1 MNSSS
6 SAFNQT
12 EKPSPLLPPTSRKTS
27 SVISR
32 QSSTR
37 DGSSMQTPAQ
47 SPLWKTYLL
56 FLAPMV
62 LSNFLQS
69 MSGTVNSI
77 YIGQMLGTQ
86 ALAAVSGMF
95 PIIFFFIALVIGLG
109 AGAGVLIG
117 QAWGARESHMVKAI
131 AGATLLLGVLI
142 GLVAAVLGSVFARQA
157 LQGLG
162 TPADVLDD
170 AVAYARVMM
179 WTLPVV
185 LVYVL
190 FTQLLRGVSDTL
202 SPMLALLLSTVVG
215 LALTPAF
222 IRGWIGLPQLG
233 IQSAAIAGLV
243 GTLTSMA
250 WLSWRLI
257 RKGHPLAPDREFF
270 AALRLDGAILG
281 KVLRIGLPTG
291 VQMIVLSLSELVI
304 LALVNQHG
312 SQATAAYGAVT
323 QIVNYVQ
330 FPALSIAITA
340 SILGAQA
347 IGAGRLERMGPIL
360 RTGLWINVC
369 LTGGLILAGYLL
381 SHWLLGLFLTEDS
394 TRAMAEHLLHI
405 MLWSLLIFG
414 FQAIIGGIMRASGT
428 VLVPVGVA
436 IICVLGVQLPAA
448 YWLDGQFGLQ
458 GVWMAFPIAYL
469 GMLVLQ
475 TLYYTRVWKHQKIER
490 LV

>member
-1 MNSSS
+1 MQNPAPSS
-6 SAFNQT
+6 
-12 EKPSPLLPPTSRKTS
+12 
-27 SVISR
+27 
-32 QSSTR
+32 
-37 DGSSMQTPAQ
+37 
-47 SPLWKTYLL
+47 LWKTYLL

-62 LSNFLQS
+62 LANFLQS
-69 MSGTVNSI
+69 MSGTVNSV

-95 PIIFFFIALVIGLG
+95 PIVFFFIALVIGLG

-117 QAWGARESHMVKAI
+117 QAWGAREPHQVKAI
-131 AGATLLLGVLI
+131 AATTLLLGTII
-142 GLVAAVLGSVFARQA
+142 GLTAAVSGSVFARLA

-170 AVAYARVMM
+170 AVAYAQVMM
-179 WTLPVV
+179 WIMPSL

-202 SPMLALLLSTVVG
+202 SPLIALVVSTCIG
-215 LALTPAF
+215 LALTPAL
-222 IRGWIGLPQLG
+222 IRGWLGLPMMG
-233 IQSAAIAGLV
+233 IQSAAYAGLV
-243 GTLTSMA
+243 GNLSAMG
-250 WLSWRLI
+250 WLAWRLI
-257 RKGHPLAPDREFF
+257 RRGHPLAPDREMF
-270 AALRLDGAILG
+270 AAMRLDPIILG

-291 VQMIVLSLSELVI
+291 LQMVVLSLSELVI

-347 IGAGRLERMGPIL
+347 IGGGHVERIGPIL
-360 RTGLWINVC
+360 RTGLWINLC
-369 LTGGLILAGYLL
+369 LTGSLVLIGYLL
-381 SHWLLGLFLTEDS
+381 SHWLLGLFLTEEG
-394 TRAMAEHLLHI
+394 TRMMAEHLLHI
-405 MLWSLLIFG
+405 MLWSLLVFG

-428 VLVPVGVA
+428 VLAPMA
-436 IICVLGVQLPAA
+436 ISMVCVLLLQLPVA
-448 YWLDGQFGLQ
+448 YLLDAQFGVQ
-458 GVWMAFPIAYL
+458 GVWMACPVAYL
-469 GMLVLQ
+469 GMLILQ
-475 TLYYTRVWKHQKIER
+475 TLYYKKVWKHRKIER

>member
-1 MNSSS
+1 M
-6 SAFNQT
+6 
-12 EKPSPLLPPTSRKTS
+12 
-27 SVISR
+27 
-32 QSSTR
+32 ST
-37 DGSSMQTPAQ
+37 Q
-47 SPLWKTYLL
+47 PLWKTYLL

-69 MSGTVNSI
+69 MSGTINSI

-95 PIIFFFIALVIGLG
+95 PIVFFFIALVIGLG

-117 QAWGARESHMVKAI
+117 QAWGAREAHMVKAI
-131 AGATLLLGVLI
+131 AGTTLLLGAMI
-142 GLVAAVLGSVFARQA
+142 GLTAAVLGSVFARTA

-162 TPADVLDD
+162 TPPDVLDD
-170 AVAYARVMM
+170 AVAYAHVMM
-179 WTLPVV
+179 WIMPSL

-190 FTQLLRGVSDTL
+190 FTQLLRGVSDTM
-202 SPMLALLLSTVVG
+202 SPLVALLVSTCIG
-215 LALTPAF
+215 LALTPAL
-222 IRGWIGLPQLG
+222 IRGWLGLPPMG
-233 IQSAAIAGLV
+233 IQSAAYAGLV
-243 GTLTSMA
+243 GNLAAMG
-250 WLSWRLI
+250 WLAWRLI
-257 RKGHPLAPDREFF
+257 ARRHPLSPDREMF
-270 AALRLDGAILG
+270 AAMRLDRVILG

-291 VQMIVLSLSELVI
+291 LQMVVLSLSELVI

-360 RTGLWINVC
+360 RTGLWINVG
-369 LTGGLILAGYLL
+369 LTGGLVLLGYLL
-381 SHWLLGLFLTEDS
+381 SHWLLGLFLTDDS

-428 VLVPVGVA
+428 VLVPMA
-436 IICVLGVQLPAA
+436 ISIVCVLLVQLPVA
-448 YWLDGQFGLQ
+448 YLLDAQFGLQ
-458 GVWMAFPIAYL
+458 GVWMAFPVAYL
-469 GMLVLQ
+469 AMLALQ
-475 TLYYTRVWKHQKIER
+475 TAYYRFVWLHRRIER

>member
-1 MNSSS
+1 
-6 SAFNQT
+6 
-12 EKPSPLLPPTSRKTS
+12 
-27 SVISR
+27 
-32 QSSTR
+32 
-37 DGSSMQTPAQ
+37 MQTP
-47 SPLWKTYLL
+47 SVTKPLWQTYLL

-69 MSGTVNSI
+69 MSGTINSI

-95 PIIFFFIALVIGLG
+95 PVVFFFIALVIGLG

-117 QAWGARESHMVKAI
+117 QAWGARESHLVKAI

-157 LQGLG
+157 LTGLG

-170 AVAYARVMM
+170 AVAYAHVMM
-179 WTLPVV
+179 WILPS
-185 LVYVL
+185 LLAFVL
-190 FTQLLRGVSDTL
+190 FTQLLRGVSDTV
-202 SPMLALLLSTVVG
+202 SPLLALMVSTCVG
-215 LALTPAF
+215 LALTPAL
-222 IRGWIGLPQLG
+222 IRGWFGLPQLG
-233 IQSAAIAGLV
+233 IQSAAFAGLA
-243 GTLTSMA
+243 GNLSAMA
-250 WLSWRLI
+250 WLAWRLI

-270 AALRLDGAILG
+270 KALRLDGVILG

-360 RTGLWINVC
+360 RTGLLINVC
-369 LTGGLILAGYLL
+369 LTGGLIVLGYVL
-381 SHWLLGLFLTEDS
+381 SHWLLGLFLTDDS

-405 MLWSLLIFG
+405 MLWSLLVFG

-428 VLVPVGVA
+428 VLVPVVIA
-436 IICVLGVQLPAA
+436 IICVVGVQLPAA
-448 YWLDGQFGLQ
+448 YWLDGHFGLQ
-458 GVWMAFPIAYL
+458 GVWMAFPVAYL

-475 TLYYTRVWKHQKIER
+475 TVYYKLVWRHQKIER

>member
-1 MNSSS
+1 
-6 SAFNQT
+6 
-12 EKPSPLLPPTSRKTS
+12 
-27 SVISR
+27 
-32 QSSTR
+32 
-37 DGSSMQTPAQ
+37 MQTPTAAK
-47 SPLWKTYLL
+47 PLWHTYLL

-95 PIIFFFIALVIGLG
+95 PIVFFFIALVIGLG

-117 QAWGARESHMVKAI
+117 QAWGAREAHTVKAI

-142 GLVAAVLGSVFARQA
+142 GLLAAVLGSVFARQA
-157 LQGLG
+157 LAGLG

-170 AVAYARVMM
+170 AVAYAHVMM
-179 WTLPVV
+179 WILPSM
-185 LVYVL
+185 LVFVL

-202 SPMLALLLSTVVG
+202 SPLLALIVSTSVG
-215 LALTPAF
+215 LALTPAL
-222 IRGWIGLPQLG
+222 IRGWFGLPQMG
-233 IQSAAIAGLV
+233 IQSAAYAGLA
-243 GTLTSMA
+243 GNLAAMA
-250 WLSWRLI
+250 WLAWRLI

-347 IGAGRLERMGPIL
+347 IGAGRLERLGPIL
-360 RTGLWINVC
+360 RTGLLINVC
-369 LTGGLILAGYLL
+369 LTGGLIVLGYLL

-405 MLWSLLIFG
+405 MLWSLLVFG

-428 VLVPVGVA
+428 VLVPVVIA
-436 IICVLGVQLPAA
+436 IICVVGVQLPAA
-448 YWLDGQFGLQ
+448 YWLDGQYGLQ
-458 GVWMAFPIAYL
+458 GVWMAFPVAYL

-475 TLYYTRVWKHQKIER
+475 TLYYKLVWQHQKIER

>member
-1 MNSSS
+1 MDLNPMQ
-6 SAFNQT
+6 SAT
-12 EKPSPLLPPTSRKTS
+12 A
-27 SVISR
+27 
-32 QSSTR
+32 
-37 DGSSMQTPAQ
+37 AQ
-47 SPLWKTYLL
+47 RPLWRTYLL

-69 MSGTVNSI
+69 MSGTINSI

-95 PIIFFFIALVIGLG
+95 PIVFFFIALVIGLG

-131 AGATLLLGVLI
+131 AGATLLLGVMI
-142 GLVAAVLGSVFARQA
+142 GLAAAVLGSVFARQA

-170 AVAYARVMM
+170 AVAYAHVMM
-179 WTLPVV
+179 WILPSM
-185 LVYVL
+185 LVFVL

-202 SPMLALLLSTVVG
+202 SPLLALIVSTSVG
-215 LALTPAF
+215 LALTPTL
-222 IRGWIGLPQLG
+222 IRGWFGLPQLG
-233 IQSAAIAGLV
+233 IQSAAYAGLA
-243 GTLTSMA
+243 GNLSAMA
-250 WLSWRLI
+250 WLAWRLI

-270 AALRLDGAILG
+270 KALRLDGAILG

-360 RTGLWINVC
+360 RAGLLINVC
-369 LTGGLILAGYLL
+369 LTGGLIVLGYLL

-405 MLWSLLIFG
+405 MLWSLLVFG

-428 VLVPVGVA
+428 VLVPVA
-436 IICVLGVQLPAA
+436 IAIVCVVGIQLPAA
-448 YWLDGQFGLQ
+448 YWLDGQYGLQ
-458 GVWMAFPIAYL
+458 GVWMAFPVAYL

-475 TLYYTRVWKHQKIER
+475 TLYYKLVWQHQKIER

>member
-1 MNSSS
+1 
-6 SAFNQT
+6 
-12 EKPSPLLPPTSRKTS
+12 
-27 SVISR
+27 
-32 QSSTR
+32 
-37 DGSSMQTPAQ
+37 MQTPAT
-47 SPLWKTYLL
+47 SKPLWQTYLL

-117 QAWGARESHMVKAI
+117 QAWGAREAHMVKAI

-142 GLVAAVLGSVFARQA
+142 GLLAAVLGSVFARQA

-179 WTLPVV
+179 WTLPFV

-222 IRGWIGLPQLG
+222 IRGWLGLPQLG
-233 IQSAAIAGLV
+233 IQSAAFAGLA
-243 GTLTSMA
+243 GTLTAMA
-250 WLSWRLI
+250 WLAWSLI

-270 AALRLDGAILG
+270 GALRLDGAILG

-304 LALVNQHG
+304 LTLVNQHG

-360 RTGLWINVC
+360 RTGLLINVC
-369 LTGGLILAGYLL
+369 LTGGLIVLGYLL

-405 MLWSLLIFG
+405 MLWSLLVFG

-428 VLVPVGVA
+428 VLVPVA
-436 IICVLGVQLPAA
+436 IAIVCVVGVQLPAA
-448 YWLDGQFGLQ
+448 YWLDGQYGLQ
-458 GVWMAFPIAYL
+458 GVWMAFPVAYL

-475 TLYYTRVWKHQKIER
+475 TLYYKLVWQHQKIER

>member
-1 MNSSS
+1 
-6 SAFNQT
+6 
-12 EKPSPLLPPTSRKTS
+12 
-27 SVISR
+27 
-32 QSSTR
+32 
-37 DGSSMQTPAQ
+37 MQTPAT
-47 SPLWKTYLL
+47 SKPLWQTYLL

-95 PIIFFFIALVIGLG
+95 PIVFFFIALVIGLG

-117 QAWGARESHMVKAI
+117 QAWGAREAHMVKAI

-142 GLVAAVLGSVFARQA
+142 GLLAAVLGSVFARQA

-179 WTLPVV
+179 WTLPFV

-222 IRGWIGLPQLG
+222 IRGWLGLPQLG
-233 IQSAAIAGLV
+233 IQSAAFAGLA
-243 GTLTSMA
+243 GTLTAMA
-250 WLSWRLI
+250 WLAWSLI

-270 AALRLDGAILG
+270 GALRLDGAILG

-304 LALVNQHG
+304 LTLVNQHG

-347 IGAGRLERMGPIL
+347 IGAGQLQRLAAIL
-360 RTGLWINVC
+360 RTGLLINVC
-369 LTGGLILAGYLL
+369 LTGGLIVLGYLL
-381 SHWLLGLFLTEDS
+381 SHWLLGLFLTEES

-405 MLWSLLIFG
+405 MLWSLLVFG

-428 VLVPVGVA
+428 VLVPVA
-436 IICVLGVQLPAA
+436 IAIVCVVGVQLPAA
-448 YWLDGQFGLQ
+448 YWLDGQYGLQ
-458 GVWMAFPIAYL
+458 GVWMAFPVAYL

-475 TLYYTRVWKHQKIER
+475 TLYYKLVWQHQKIER

>member
-1 MNSSS
+1 
-6 SAFNQT
+6 
-12 EKPSPLLPPTSRKTS
+12 
-27 SVISR
+27 
-32 QSSTR
+32 
-37 DGSSMQTPAQ
+37 MQNPATPR
-47 SPLWKTYLL
+47 PLWKTYLL

-95 PIIFFFIALVIGLG
+95 PIVFFFIALVIGLG

-117 QAWGARESHMVKAI
+117 QAWGAREPATVKAI
-131 AGATLLLGVLI
+131 AGTTLLLGALI
-142 GLVAAVLGSVFARQA
+142 GLLAAVLGSVFAHQA

-162 TPADVLDD
+162 TPADVLED

-179 WTLPVV
+179 WTMPLL
-185 LVYVL
+185 LVFVL

-202 SPMLALLLSTVVG
+202 SPLLALIVSTCIGLL
-215 LALTPAF
+215 LTPAL
-222 IRGWIGLPQLG
+222 IRGWFGLPPIG
-233 IQSAAIAGLV
+233 IQSAAFAGLL
-243 GTLTSMA
+243 GNLLAMLMLA
-250 WLSWRLI
+250 WRLI
-257 RKGHPLAPDREFF
+257 RKGHVLAPDRALL
-270 AALRLDGAILG
+270 AAMRLDRVILG

-291 VQMIVLSLSELVI
+291 LQMVVISLSELVI

-347 IGAGRLERMGPIL
+347 IGAGRIERIGPIL
-360 RTGLWINVC
+360 RTGLLINVC
-369 LTGGLILAGYLL
+369 LTGSLVLLGYLL
-381 SHWLLGLFLTEDS
+381 SHWLLGLFITEAA
-394 TRAMAEHLLHI
+394 TQAQAEHLLHI
-405 MLWSLLIFG
+405 MLWSMLVFG
-414 FQAIIGGIMRASGT
+414 FQSVIGGIMRASGT
-428 VLVPVGVA
+428 VLMPVA
-436 IICVLGVQLPAA
+436 ISVFCILGVELPMA
-448 YWLDGQFGLQ
+448 YLLDAHFGLP
-458 GVWMAFPIAYL
+458 GVWMAFPVAYL
-469 GMLVLQ
+469 SMLALQ
-475 TLYYTRVWKHQKIER
+475 SAYYTFVWRHQKIER

>member
-1 MNSSS
+1 
-6 SAFNQT
+6 
-12 EKPSPLLPPTSRKTS
+12 
-27 SVISR
+27 
-32 QSSTR
+32 
-37 DGSSMQTPAQ
+37 MQTP
-47 SPLWKTYLL
+47 STIKPLWQTYLL

-95 PIIFFFIALVIGLG
+95 PVIFFFIALVIGLG

-117 QAWGARESHMVKAI
+117 QAWGAREAHMVKAI

-142 GLVAAVLGSVFARQA
+142 GLLAAVLGSVFARQA

-170 AVAYARVMM
+170 AVAYAHVMM
-179 WTLPVV
+179 WILPSM
-185 LVYVL
+185 LVFVL
-190 FTQLLRGVSDTL
+190 FTQLLRGVSDTV
-202 SPMLALLLSTVVG
+202 SPLLALIVSTSVG
-215 LALTPAF
+215 LALTPAL
-222 IRGWIGLPQLG
+222 IRGWFGLPQLG
-233 IQSAAIAGLV
+233 IQSAAFAGLA
-243 GTLTSMA
+243 GNLSAMT
-250 WLSWRLI
+250 WLAWRLI
-257 RKGHPLAPDREFF
+257 RKDHPLAPDREFF
-270 AALRLDGAILG
+270 AALRLDAAILG

-347 IGAGRLERMGPIL
+347 IGAGQLQRLAAIL
-360 RTGLWINVC
+360 RTGLLINVC
-369 LTGGLILAGYLL
+369 LTGGLIVLGYLL

-405 MLWSLLIFG
+405 MLWSLLVFG

-428 VLVPVGVA
+428 VLVPVIIA
-436 IICVLGVQLPAA
+436 IVCVVGVQLPAA
-448 YWLDGQFGLQ
+448 YWLDGQYGLQ
-458 GVWMAFPIAYL
+458 GVWMAFPVAYL

-475 TLYYTRVWKHQKIER
+475 TLYYKLVWQHHKIER

>member
-1 MNSSS
+1 
-6 SAFNQT
+6 
-12 EKPSPLLPPTSRKTS
+12 
-27 SVISR
+27 
-32 QSSTR
+32 
-37 DGSSMQTPAQ
+37 MQNPAAQ
-47 SPLWKTYLL
+47 RPLWQTYFL

-117 QAWGARESHMVKAI
+117 QAWGAREAHMVKAI
-131 AGATLLLGVLI
+131 SGATLLLGVLI
-142 GLVAAVLGSVFARQA
+142 GLAAAVLGSVFARPA

-170 AVAYARVMM
+170 AVAYAHVMM
-179 WTLPVV
+179 WILPSM
-185 LVYVL
+185 LVFVL

-202 SPMLALLLSTVVG
+202 SPLLALMVSTGVG
-215 LALTPAF
+215 LALTPAL
-222 IRGWIGLPQLG
+222 IRGWLGLPQMG
-233 IQSAAIAGLV
+233 IQSAAYAGLA
-243 GTLTSMA
+243 GNLAAMG
-250 WLSWRLI
+250 WLAWRLI

-281 KVLRIGLPTG
+281 TVLRIGLPTG

-347 IGAGRLERMGPIL
+347 IGAGRLERLGPIL
-360 RTGLWINVC
+360 RTGLWINVG
-369 LTGGLILAGYLL
+369 LTGGLIVLGYLA
-381 SHWLLGLFLTEDS
+381 SHWLLGLFLTEDA

-405 MLWSLLIFG
+405 MLWSLLVFG

-436 IICVLGVQLPAA
+436 ILCVVGVQLPAA
-448 YWLDGQFGLQ
+448 YWLDGHYGLQ
-458 GVWMAFPIAYL
+458 GVWMAFPLAYL

-475 TLYYTRVWKHQKIER
+475 TLYYRMVWQHQKIER

>member
-1 MNSSS
+1 
-6 SAFNQT
+6 
-12 EKPSPLLPPTSRKTS
+12 
-27 SVISR
+27 
-32 QSSTR
+32 
-37 DGSSMQTPAQ
+37 MQTPATTK
-47 SPLWKTYLL
+47 PLWQTYLL

-69 MSGTVNSI
+69 MSGTINSI

-117 QAWGARESHMVKAI
+117 QAWGAREAHMVKAI

-142 GLVAAVLGSVFARQA
+142 GLLAAVLGSVFARQA

-170 AVAYARVMM
+170 AVAYAHVMM
-179 WTLPVV
+179 WILPSM
-185 LVYVL
+185 LVFVL
-190 FTQLLRGVSDTL
+190 FTQLLRGVSDTV
-202 SPMLALLLSTVVG
+202 SPLLALIVSTSVG
-215 LALTPAF
+215 LALTPAL
-222 IRGWIGLPQLG
+222 IRGWFGLPQLG
-233 IQSAAIAGLV
+233 IQSAAFAGLA
-243 GTLTSMA
+243 GNLSAMA
-250 WLSWRLI
+250 WLAWRLI
-257 RKGHPLAPDREFF
+257 RKHHPLAPDREFF

-347 IGAGRLERMGPIL
+347 IGAGQLQRMGPIL
-360 RTGLWINVC
+360 RTGLLINVC
-369 LTGGLILAGYLL
+369 LTGGLIVLGYLL

-394 TRAMAEHLLHI
+394 TRVMAEHLLHI
-405 MLWSLLIFG
+405 MLWSLLVFG

-428 VLVPVGVA
+428 VLVPVAIA
-436 IICVLGVQLPAA
+436 IICVVGVQLPAA
-448 YWLDGQFGLQ
+448 YWLDGQYGLQ
-458 GVWMAFPIAYL
+458 GVWMAFPVAYL

-475 TLYYTRVWKHQKIER
+475 TLYYKLVWQHQKIER

>member
-1 MNSSS
+1 
-6 SAFNQT
+6 
-12 EKPSPLLPPTSRKTS
+12 
-27 SVISR
+27 
-32 QSSTR
+32 
-37 DGSSMQTPAQ
+37 MQTPATQ
-47 SPLWKTYLL
+47 SHPLWQTYLL

-69 MSGTVNSI
+69 MSGTINSI

-95 PIIFFFIALVIGLG
+95 PVVFFFIALVIGLG

-117 QAWGARESHMVKAI
+117 QAWGAREPHLVKAI
-131 AGATLLLGVLI
+131 AGSTLLLGAMI
-142 GLVAAVLGSVFARQA
+142 GLVAAVLGSVFARHA

-170 AVAYARVMM
+170 AVAYAHVMM
-179 WTLPVV
+179 WILPSL
-185 LVYVL
+185 LVFVL
-190 FTQLLRGVSDTL
+190 FTQLLRGVSDTV
-202 SPMLALLLSTVVG
+202 SPLLALVVSTCVG
-215 LALTPAF
+215 LALTPAL
-222 IRGWIGLPQLG
+222 ILGWLGLPPLG
-233 IQSAAIAGLV
+233 IQSAAWAGLV
-243 GTLTSMA
+243 GNLSAMG
-250 WLSWRLI
+250 WLAWRLL
-257 RKGHPLAPDREFF
+257 RKGHPLAPDREMFG
-270 AALRLDGAILG
+270 AMRLDLAILG

-291 VQMIVLSLSELVI
+291 LQMVVLSLSELVI

-347 IGAGRLERMGPIL
+347 IGAGRIERMGPIL
-360 RTGLWINVC
+360 RTGLLINVC
-369 LTGGLILAGYLL
+369 LTGGLVVLGYLL

-405 MLWSLLIFG
+405 MLWSLLVFG
-414 FQAIIGGIMRASGT
+414 FQAIVGGIMRASGT
-428 VLVPVGVA
+428 VLVPVVVS
-436 IICVLGVQLPAA
+436 IVCVVGVQLPMA
-448 YWLDGQFGLQ
+448 YLLDARFGLQ
-458 GVWMAFPIAYL
+458 GVWMAFPVAYL
-469 GMLVLQ
+469 GMLMLQ
-475 TLYYTRVWKHQKIER
+475 TLYYKMVWQHQKIER